1 MNKYK
6 TWKEFFNGE
15 EFKEHVMDYLTN
27 FGENDKPNDYQK
39 FKFNNQWYV
48 YGDMGAVLDSFEELV
63 IEPKTK
69 DNGYDLEWDAWKKEI
84 EIAENPK
91 TLKYVSET
99 IKMNKMKTDF

>member
-6 TWKEFFNGE
+6 QWKEFFNGE
-15 EFKEHVMDYLTN
+15 EFKEYVIDYLTN
-27 FGENDKPNDYQK
+27 FGENDEPNDYQK

-48 YGDMGAVLDSFEELV
+48 YGDMGSVLDSFEELV

-69 DNGYDLEWDAWKKEI
+69 ENCYDLEWDAWKKEI
-84 EIAENPK
+84 EISENSK
-91 TLKYVSET
+91 TLKYVRET

>member
-1 MNKYK
+1 MTKYK

-15 EFKEHVMDYLTN
+15 EFREHVMDYLIN
-27 FGENDKPNDYQK
+27 CGETDKPDDYQQ

-48 YGDMGAVLDSFEELV
+48 YGDMAAVLDSFVGLV
-63 IEPKTK
+63 IEPLTK
-69 DNGYDLEWDAWKKEI
+69 NNCYDLEWDAWKKEI

-91 TLKYVSET
+91 TLKYIRET